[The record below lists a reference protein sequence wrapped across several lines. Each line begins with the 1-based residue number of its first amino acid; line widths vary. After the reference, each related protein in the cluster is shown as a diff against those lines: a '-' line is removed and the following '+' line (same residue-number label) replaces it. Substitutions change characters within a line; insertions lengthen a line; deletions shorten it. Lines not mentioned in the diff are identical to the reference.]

1 MGARDPLIIEGMQ
14 GLGDNLHQRAA
25 IRQLA
30 NRHNIW
36 LETPWPCVYHDLVG
50 PHLHLIDKGSRL
62 RTQSKN
68 AYRERAAFSRVAV
81 PPGARALKVW
91 YTHEGIKK
99 SGFLGAM
106 MDYCGCAIETADF
119 RLPIP
124 MVWRSEAEA
133 LLNGLDPGKPIM
145 IYRPLVE
152 RNEWNGCAARNPD
165 HAAYADLFASIR
177 NRFFVVSIA
186 DLVPGQ
192 EWIVGRAIEADAT
205 YHAGELDFETLAAL
219 TARAALMF
227 CSPGF
232 AIALSQAVGTPAV
245 CIFGGHENSR
255 HYVDGARFAPFLG
268 IDPIEPC
275 ECFSKNH
282 KCRKTIDMPA
292 ALRKLR
298 EFVDATAARDTVLA
312 RYPADRLGGVTA
324 ALHESGRVGSPD
336 RVGA

>member
-1 MGARDPLIIEGMQ
+1 MRDALLIHGMH
-14 GLGDNLHQRAA
+14 GLGDNLHQRAV
-25 IRQLA
+25 IRQLM
-30 NRHNIW
+30 NRHDIW
-36 LETPWPCVYHDLVG
+36 LETPWPCVFHDMVG
-50 PHLHLIDKGSRL
+50 PHLRLLDKGSRL
-62 RTQSKN
+62 RTQNKN
-68 AYRERAAFSRVAV
+68 AFRERAAFSRVVV
-81 PPGARALKVW
+81 PPGAKELKVW
-91 YTHEGIKK
+91 YRQEDVKK
-99 SGFLGAM
+99 YGFLGAM
-106 MDYCGCAIETADF
+106 MDYCGCATETADF

-124 MVWRSEAEA
+124 VSWRSKAAA

-152 RNEWNGCAARNPD
+152 RTEWNGCASRNSD
-165 HAAYADLFASIR
+165 HAAYADLLASIR
-177 NRFFVVSIA
+177 DRFFVVSVA

-192 EWIVGRAIEADAT
+192 EWIVSRAIEADAT

-232 AIALSQAVGTPAV
+232 AIALSQAVGTPTV

-255 HYVDGARFAPFLG
+255 HYIDGARFAPFLG

-282 KCRKTIDMPA
+282 KCRKAIDMPV

-298 EFVDATAARDTVLA
+298 EFVDAAAGRDTILA
-312 RYPADRLGGVTA
+312 RYPADRLGGVA
-324 ALHESGRVGSPD
+324 AAVHESGGTRSLD
-336 RVGA
+336 RVAAQC